1 MRLNNRN
8 KQGRYNFLGT
18 LFLLA
23 FLFGVIAFTL
33 EKYRFDILGSES
45 VFLIIVPA
53 VFLCVFYLRG
63 RQIFEYDSD
72 GEALNFKNR
81 NVLVFFDKPISDEFP
96 KYKLMNYEIV
106 NAVIFKRLFIT
117 ISSKKNHPIILKYDV
132 SYLTKKE
139 LNDLKIS
146 LSKVIKT
153 NQEIK
158 RENNS

>member
-45 VFLIIVPA
+45 VFLIIVPTI
-53 VFLCVFYLRG
+53 FLCIFYVRG
-63 RQIFEYDSD
+63 RQIFIYDSD

-81 NVLVFFDKPISDEFP
+81 NVLMFFDKPISDEFP
-96 KYKLMNYEIV
+96 KYKLMSYEII